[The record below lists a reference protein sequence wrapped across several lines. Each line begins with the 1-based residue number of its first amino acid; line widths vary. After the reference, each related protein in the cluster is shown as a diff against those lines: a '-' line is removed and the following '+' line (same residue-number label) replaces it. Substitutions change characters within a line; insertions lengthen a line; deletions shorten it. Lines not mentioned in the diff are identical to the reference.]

1 MLAEKRASIAITQVL
16 VLLGILAGVA
26 IAVRMPS
33 PVSDEWYYQD
43 QIRMFH
49 DGDWSL
55 VPVITMIPGYH
66 AAVGLITRLFGEYGD
81 TTARMVNLAG
91 SLPLLVLAWRLAER
105 NYPDSGAMR
114 AAQTFFL
121 PLLYPFFFLIY
132 TETWSITLLVG
143 MMLATLGGRVA
154 LAVLAAVASMAIR
167 QDFVIWAAF
176 ALLLLALEEATW
188 SARLRR
194 AIVVGWP
201 LMGAGALFVAFF
213 VANGFSVAL
222 GDKPMHAR
230 PHNLTNL
237 YVCLLYAFVLFI
249 PYHAWN
255 APKVIALLRKPWIA
269 VAVACGFAV
278 YWQTFSNSH
287 PDNQAGIA
295 AQRSSLLD
303 VAARLASR
311 GSLRANGMGSAF
323 VRCIAPAR
331 EAIRVALRVR
341 RSFRVP
347 ASAGRA
353 AVLPAGLRALQ
364 PLAARDAGA
373 LGIGHVAGIRG
384 GVSVSL
390 PGHRVGRVLSLTD
403 ALERADRSD
412 RIDES

>member
-1 MLAEKRASIAITQVL
+1 MLAEKRASTAITQVL
-16 VLLGILAGVA
+16 VLLGIVAGVA

-66 AAVGLITRLFGEYGD
+66 AAVGLITRLFGEYSN
-81 TTARMVNLAG
+81 TTARMVNVAG

-105 NYPDSGAMR
+105 NYLDSGAMR

-154 LAVLAAVASMAIR
+154 LAALAAVASMAIR

-194 AIVVGWP
+194 AIAVGWP
-201 LMGAGALFVAFF
+201 LIGAGALFVAFF

-222 GDKPMHAR
+222 GDKPMHAS
-230 PHNLTNL
+230 PHNATNL

-287 PDNQAGIA
+287 PDNQSRHWLHNEVLYWMM
-295 AQRSSLLD
+295 QLD
-303 VAARLASR
+303 W
-311 GSLRANGMGSAF
+311 
-323 VRCIAPAR
+323 
-331 EAIRVALRVR
+331 
-341 RSFRVP
+341 
-347 ASAGRA
+347 
-353 AVLPAGLRALQ
+353 LRALLYLPMAWAALSFAASRLPERRFEWLYAFAGLSVFLH
-364 PLAARDAGA
+364 PLVEERYYLPGFVLFNLWRPSMPERWEWAMLLAYVAVSLYLF
-373 LGIGHVAGIRG
+373 LGIA
-384 GVSVSL
+384 SVEFF
-390 PGHRVGRVLSLTD
+390 P
-403 ALERADRSD
+403 
-412 RIDES
+412 